1 MSTSNAQVEG
11 EAVADRETLLAETF
25 VALADTM
32 ISDFD
37 VVDFLSMLSARC
49 VDLFDAGDAGLML
62 ADGSGNLV
70 VVASSSHRMRELEL
84 FELQHDEGPC
94 PEAFH
99 LGQPVECGDLREA
112 TERWP
117 RFVAEALEAGY
128 RSVHAL
134 PMRLRDDVIGALN
147 LIRVSPGSLPE
158 DDLDAAQALA
168 NVATIGILHHRAA
181 EESRLLSEQL
191 QHALTSRIVIE
202 QAKGI
207 LAERHGTTPDE
218 AFELMRRDA
227 RSRRV
232 KLHELALGITATAGR
247 VDGHADKVL
256 GLQK

>member
-1 MSTSNAQVEG
+1 M
-11 EAVADRETLLAETF
+11 ADRETLLAETF

-117 RFVAEALEAGY
+117 RFAGEALDAGY

-147 LIRVSPGSLPE
+147 LIRVIPGALPE
-158 DDLDAAQALA
+158 EDLEAAQALA

-202 QAKGI
+202 QATGVI
-207 LAERHGTTPDE
+207 AQRLNLDMDE
-218 AFELMRRDA
+218 AFNRVRRYSRDHNRRLADVA
-227 RSRRV
+227 RSIVDRSLV
-232 KLHELALGITATAGR
+232 APELNLPS
-247 VDGHADKVL
+247 
-256 GLQK
+256 